1 MQPYVFIS
9 YSHND
14 SLIDSLEQIFNHVG
28 INYWFDSFIKP
39 ASNWKTVI
47 SDRIS
52 QCKLFFIV
60 ITSTSMLSEY
70 VIEELS
76 IAYKNG
82 KKIFPLFIDDPVIP
96 DSVPDDLA
104 ALIER
109 IQYLRIKKCDLVA
122 LTVEVQRSIINSI
135 NDVMPIS
142 DLRIGSLSKPK
153 IIVFDFDGT
162 LANPKS
168 RNTWELLWES
178 VGYSVNDC
186 DELEKEIVQ
195 SKQSYQVWCDRS
207 LEKFAE
213 RKMSIE
219 TVLKAAEKIKKI
231 NYLDET
237 LKILVDK
244 GIKLYILSG
253 SVSQLINA
261 VLQEATDYF
270 EHIEANN
277 FQFDENGRLI
287 HIEATKYNYRTK
299 PEYIYKIAKE
309 NGVLCREI
317 LYIGNSMNDRFVYL
331 SGAQTLCINPIDV
344 DYTDTNAWTTY
355 IRKVDDFR
363 QILNYIL

>member
-60 ITSTSMLSEY
+60 ITSTSMLSKY

-135 NDVMPIS
+135 NPKEHHSYKLIFS
-142 DLRIGSLSKPK
+142 QILFFFHQLHYHNRRLRIFQFNSFFP
-153 IIVFDFDGT
+153 T
-162 LANPKS
+162 L
-168 RNTWELLWES
+168 
-178 VGYSVNDC
+178 
-186 DELEKEIVQ
+186 
-195 SKQSYQVWCDRS
+195 
-207 LEKFAE
+207 FH
-213 RKMSIE
+213 
-219 TVLKAAEKIKKI
+219 
-231 NYLDET
+231 
-237 LKILVDK
+237 
-244 GIKLYILSG
+244 YILS
-253 SVSQLINA
+253 
-261 VLQEATDYF
+261 TR
-270 EHIEANN
+270 
-277 FQFDENGRLI
+277 RLKS
-287 HIEATKYNYRTK
+287 A
-299 PEYIYKIAKE
+299 
-309 NGVLCREI
+309 
-317 LYIGNSMNDRFVYL
+317 
-331 SGAQTLCINPIDV
+331 
-344 DYTDTNAWTTY
+344 
-355 IRKVDDFR
+355 
-363 QILNYIL
+363 